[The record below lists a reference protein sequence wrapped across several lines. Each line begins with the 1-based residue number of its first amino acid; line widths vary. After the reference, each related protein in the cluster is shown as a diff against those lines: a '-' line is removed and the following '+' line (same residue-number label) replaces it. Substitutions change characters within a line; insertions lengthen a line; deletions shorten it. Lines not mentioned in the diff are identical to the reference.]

1 VVLFLSARRKK
12 MCCYNLRKL
21 AAFLLTFS
29 LSLFLTGFFIEDEKP
44 KQILEKRIVLP
55 EKENKK
61 CSEKIFQEELNP
73 FYQRYA
79 ELIQKRAEL
88 KLWLQ
93 NNENA
98 SKIAKSNQRTRLIQ
112 TEKAI
117 IEAKELRDK
126 LDRIKESLKLEKN
139 YTPPQNLLYI
149 ENCYEF

>member
-1 VVLFLSARRKK
+1 
-12 MCCYNLRKL
+12 MCGYNLRKL
-21 AAFLLTFS
+21 STFLLTFF
-29 LSLFLTGFFIEDEKP
+29 LSLFLTEFFIEDEKP
-44 KQILEKRIVLP
+44 EQAFEKRIVLP
-55 EKENKK
+55 EKKNEK

-98 SKIAKSNQRTRLIQ
+98 PKIAKSNQQTRLVQ

-117 IEAKELRDK
+117 IEAKKIRDALEQLK
-126 LDRIKESLKLEKN
+126 RETRKENTS
-139 YTPPQNLLYI
+139 PQNLLYT
-149 ENCYEF
+149 EN